1 MHKLESPTR
10 KINKTKIKTQ
20 QMEKIDKVITQKE
33 KFIKIYKN
41 L

>member
-10 KINKTKIKTQ
+10 KINKTKITTQ
-20 QMEKIDKVITQKE
+20 QMEKIDKVITRKRE
-33 KFIKIYKN
+33 IYKN